1 MKRWKSA
8 EFGAK
13 RLSPEIQT
21 KQHCR
26 LIVPRSSTLIG
37 TAPDAARYSRARVL
51 VLMVSSS
58 RCHPLDKRREAR
70 QAASMEK
77 NNLPG
82 LSPLWLILLALVLG
96 SFLATALP
104 LIVLSKDVLPAD
116 WLGFSGGIIGSACT
130 IGAGWLAYS
139 AVQEQIEIAK
149 REAKARRIAELTE
162 QVGREEVDLDR
173 MALTRNYLRAFA
185 GNFDINMLSN
195 MSSGM
200 TRQYRGVRWRADD
213 FVSSTAAQAPYGYG
227 ERVLTV
233 MNRIAVIGNR
243 IQELSGG
250 NEINTAIEAFYDDI
264 LLDAVKGI
272 DAIADQIEA
281 DIPIY
286 QNRWLPK
293 FQELQTLRD

>member
-1 MKRWKSA
+1 MN
-8 EFGAK
+8 
-13 RLSPEIQT
+13 
-21 KQHCR
+21 
-26 LIVPRSSTLIG
+26 
-37 TAPDAARYSRARVL
+37 
-51 VLMVSSS
+51 
-58 RCHPLDKRREAR
+58 
-70 QAASMEK
+70 K

-82 LSPLWLILLALVLG
+82 LSPLWLIMLALVLG

-104 LIVLSKDVLPAD
+104 LLVLTKDVLPAD

-130 IGAGWLAYS
+130 IAAGWLAYS
-139 AVQEQIEIAK
+139 AVQEQIEMAK
-149 REAKARRIAELTE
+149 QEAKTRRIAELTE
-162 QVGREEVDLDR
+162 QVGREEVDLHR
-173 MALTRNYLRAFA
+173 MAVTRNYLRAFT
-185 GNFDINMLSN
+185 GNFDMNMLSN

-200 TRQYRGVRWRADD
+200 TRQYRDVRWRADD

-250 NEINTAIEAFYDDI
+250 NEINSAVETFFDDI
-264 LLDAVKGI
+264 LLDTVKGM

-293 FQELQTLRD
+293 FQELQTLRSHVPSLPR

>member
-1 MKRWKSA
+1 
-8 EFGAK
+8 
-13 RLSPEIQT
+13 
-21 KQHCR
+21 
-26 LIVPRSSTLIG
+26 
-37 TAPDAARYSRARVL
+37 
-51 VLMVSSS
+51 
-58 RCHPLDKRREAR
+58 
-70 QAASMEK
+70 MEK

-96 SFLATALP
+96 SFIATALP
-104 LIVLSKDVLPAD
+104 LIVLTKDVLPAD
-116 WLGFSGGIIGSACT
+116 WLGFSGGIIGSGCT
-130 IGAGWLAYS
+130 IGAGWMAYS

-149 REAKARRIAELTE
+149 QEAKARRIAELTE

-173 MALTRNYLRAFA
+173 MALTRNYLRAFTA
-185 GNFDINMLSN
+185 NFDINMLSN

-200 TRQYRGVRWRADD
+200 TRQYREVRWRADD

-250 NEINTAIEAFYDDI
+250 SEVSTAIEAFFDDI

-281 DIPIY
+281 DIPNY
-286 QNRWLPK
+286 QTRWMPK
-293 FQELQTLRD
+293 FQELQTLRE